1 MVQIKKGLLVLI
13 IIASLLFGAFGVV
26 AYMELDIAS
35 VISGNDGYVK
45 LTQEDYDKLVQSYNS
60 FAKAQLLKDF
70 ISENYYIPVEEETLN
85 EGIYR
90 GVFDSLGDQYSYYM
104 TSKEYSDELVS
115 ATGDYSGI
123 GITYSLDIYGN
134 IVILG
139 VYDDTPA
146 SEAGLMPL
154 DYILAVDGV
163 PYGEENYQDISSIIR
178 GKTGTD
184 VTLTI
189 KRGEETLD
197 FTMTR
202 RRIIVKTVDYE
213 ILDNNVGYISIS
225 GFEDSTVPDYKK
237 ALSYLEN
244 SNVDGFILDLRDNGG
259 GIVDYSVDVAD
270 TLIDNGTVVYAEDQ
284 QGNREYYKAGPG
296 RTALDY
302 VVLVNENSASAAEIL
317 AAGIQDNGEAPIVG
331 TVTFGKGIIQ
341 VMTELS
347 DGSAVK
353 ITKYQYFSA
362 NGSVIHK
369 KGVTPDVMIEL
380 EDEDYD
386 ESGFLVNDRQ
396 LEKAL
401 EILKNGK

>member
-35 VISGNDGYVK
+35 VISGNDGYIK
-45 LTQEDYDKLVQSYNS
+45 LSQEEYDK
-60 FAKAQLLKDF
+60 FAEYCKTYEKAQLLKDF
-70 ISENYYIPVEEETLN
+70 ISENYYVPVEDETLN

-90 GVFDSLGDQYSYYM
+90 GLFDSLGDQYSYYM
-104 TSKEYSDELVS
+104 TPKEYKDEVVS
-115 ATGDYSGI
+115 VSGDYSGI

-146 SEAGLMPL
+146 SEAGLQPL
-154 DYILAVDGV
+154 DYIIAVDGV
-163 PYGEENYQDISSIIR
+163 PYGAENYNDISEIIR
-178 GKTGTD
+178 GKSGTD
-184 VTLTI
+184 VTVTVLRGDETI
-189 KRGEETLD
+189 D

-213 ILDNNVGYISIS
+213 ILDGNIGYISIS
-225 GFEDSTVPDYKK
+225 GFEDSTVSDFKK

-259 GIVDYSVDVAD
+259 GIVDYSVEIAD

-284 QGNREYYKAGPG
+284 KGNREYYKAGPG
-296 RTALDY
+296 RTELDY
-302 VVLVNENSASAAEIL
+302 VVLVNQNSASAAEIL

-341 VMTELS
+341 VMNELS

-353 ITKYQYFSA
+353 ITMYQYFSA

-369 KGVTPDVMIEL
+369 KGITPDFKIEL
-380 EDEDYD
+380 KDTDYD
-386 ESGFLVNDRQ
+386 ENGLLVNDRQ
-396 LEKAL
+396 LKKAI
-401 EILKNGK
+401 EVLKYGK